1 MSEIKRYEVAIDYKA
16 RDGASPALNG
26 IERAAQRSA
35 KSTGALTKSLIG
47 FGAAI
52 AGSRALGAAKSAFV
66 SFNAGLED
74 SRVIMAGMLQ
84 MNVGGSMEANMA
96 RATKSVER
104 FQQMAKASALTTKDL
119 VGMAQMIEGPLLQA
133 GAGMRQIEDLT
144 FGAANAAKAFQIPA
158 EMAALDIQQAING
171 TLSSKDRF
179 AKSILSQNGINMS
192 SEKFNSLSADKR
204 LATLNKAFSSDA
216 IKQMAKAQSETF
228 SGVVSTLQDNLEM
241 LAGRV
246 GLPLFKAISKE
257 VKGWNEWLERNQ
269 NKVER
274 FAQSFA
280 SGLVTAFNY
289 LRDGVGFI
297 VRHADTLLMIGKVW
311 ASVKLVGA
319 ATGGI
324 GKLVDTARGGFA
336 SEVGRFNLVVGTFI
350 TSMEL
355 ATRKFE
361 KLGVL
366 DDIARQID
374 PAAASAAA
382 IARSVAALE
391 KAMDDAADAFRGAH
405 GARGTRAYANLVG
418 TANFKDAERKKFDDQ
433 IFTEFGLKVGGL
445 FNRGSIYK
453 NAYDSTVNVGRGMRD
468 AQNGG
473 PLDKLVDEYNNATS
487 LRQRADFA
495 ALMTDTRIE
504 SVLRTMSQD
513 QKDSVDIAAKTQQ
526 IMSAMNN
533 SMALG
538 QGPLSFEQVKAML
551 MPTAEELGKNRQSAK
566 PPNINIAKVEVAAK
580 DPDRWISD
588 LNERVNKQIR
598 APKAAKRALRGGGF

>member
-16 RDGASPALNG
+16 RDNASPALNG

-133 GAGMRQIEDLT
+133 GAGMRQIENLT

-179 AKSILSQNGINMS
+179 AKSILSQKGINMS
-192 SEKFNSLSADKR
+192 SEKFNKLSSGDR
-204 LATLNKAFSSDA
+204 LGVLSKALNSDA
-216 IKQMAKAQSETF
+216 IKQMAQAQSETF

-241 LAGRV
+241 AAGRV

-257 VKGWNEWLERNQ
+257 IKGWNDWLERNQ

-274 FAQSFA
+274 FAKSFA
-280 SGLVTAFNY
+280 DGLVTAFGY

-297 VRHADTLLMIGKVW
+297 IRHADTLLMIGKVW
-311 ASVKLVGA
+311 AAAKIGGA
-319 ATGGI
+319 VAGGI
-324 GKLVDTARGGFA
+324 GGLGRMAQGVAGGSYGATSVLSGALASYTLFSHAFKELGLTAQIHRKIMDRTTLALESVQQSLSGMDKAMQDAQDEFRGQKGAKGTVAYANAIGMSRYDGAKLEVLRDIEAKRYEGAGSLVWRAAQNARLQAGGFNDD
-336 SEVGRFNLVVGTFI
+336 ER
-350 TSMEL
+350 
-355 ATRKFE
+355 E
-361 KLGVL
+361 KLLGNSAARRKL
-366 DDIARQID
+366 IAEMEAKSNVKVRAD
-374 PAAASAAA
+374 SAAA
-382 IARSVAALE
+382 I
-391 KAMDDAADAFRGAH
+391 
-405 GARGTRAYANLVG
+405 T
-418 TANFKDAERKKFDDQ
+418 
-433 IFTEFGLKVGGL
+433 
-445 FNRGSIYK
+445 
-453 NAYDSTVNVGRGMRD
+453 
-468 AQNGG
+468 
-473 PLDKLVDEYNNATS
+473 DK
-487 LRQRADFA
+487 
-495 ALMTDTRIE
+495 RIE
-504 SVLRTMSQD
+504 EVLSVMSQD
-513 QKDSVDIAAKTQQ
+513 QKDAVDIAAKTQT
-526 IMSAMNN
+526 IMAAMN
-533 SMALG
+533 SAMALG
-538 QGPLSFEQVKAML
+538 QGPLTFEQVKQML
-551 MPTAEELGKNRQSAK
+551 MPTADEMGTRQDK
-566 PPNINIAKVEVAAK
+566 KDTTNVHIAKVEVAAK
-580 DPDRWISD
+580 DPDRWIAD
-588 LNERVNKQIR
+588 LDAKVNKQIK
-598 APKAAKRALRGGGF
+598 APKAAKRALRGAL